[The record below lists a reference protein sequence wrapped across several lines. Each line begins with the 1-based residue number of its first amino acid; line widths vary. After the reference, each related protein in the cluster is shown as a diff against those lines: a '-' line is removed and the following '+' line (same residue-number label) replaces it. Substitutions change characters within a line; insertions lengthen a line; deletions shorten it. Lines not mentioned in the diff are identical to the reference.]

1 MLANGI
7 FLSKL
12 SYMIA
17 LWGGCGVGLRKSLQI
32 IQNKAARFV
41 TKLDWSSPTST
52 LLGQMGWLSVN
63 QLIFYHSVLLVY
75 KVKMSKSPMYIDNM
89 FNWSY
94 IYNTR
99 QAEGGLIKII
109 GKPKLD
115 VSRTN
120 FRMRAA
126 NYYNQLPTEIRGS
139 TTLAIFKSTVKSWI
153 KGHVSIN

>member
-1 MLANGI
+1 
-7 FLSKL
+7 
-12 SYMIA
+12 MIA
-17 LWGGCGVGLRKSLQI
+17 VWGGCGAGLRKSLQI

-41 TKLDWSSPTST
+41 TKLDWSSSTSI

-75 KVKMSKSPMYIDNM
+75 KVKMNKSPMYIDNM

-94 IYNTR
+94 LYNTR
-99 QAEGGLIKII
+99 QAEGGLIKIM

-115 VSRTN
+115 VTRSS

-126 NYYNQLPTEIRGS
+126 NQYNQLPTEIRGI
-139 TTLAIFKSTVKSWI
+139 TTLTIFKSKVKSWI
-153 KGHVSIN
+153 RENVSINCNVLV